1 MVIVAKHS
9 VERPPMEAK
18 TKSLAYHLST
28 LPDPRKVR
36 GQRHILLDIIIIAV
50 LATICGVDDWEGI
63 EEFGKEEEPWLRTFL
78 ELPNRIPSHDTF
90 NRVFQ
95 MLEPRAFGEVFLA
108 WVRGIRDKIPG
119 DVVALDGK
127 TLRSSMSEGKP
138 ALHVVSA
145 WSTANRLVLGQRA
158 VHEKSNE
165 ITAIPELLKVL
176 ELKGC
181 IITIDAMGCQ
191 KKIAKAIIKK
201 KADYVLAVKGNQER
215 LHTSIQEAFAKLD
228 AAPEALPHFASEST
242 EAGHWRKETRRV
254 TTMDAL
260 KHLPEDILFDW
271 AKLETITRIQAEIVR
286 GGKTTLEERFFIS
299 TLPMDRGEIIGQSVR
314 SHWGI
319 ENQLHWVLDVAFRED
334 ANRTRTGNAPECSAT
349 LRHIVRNLF
358 SQDPNPAKKS
368 VKVRRLRAALTPEYR
383 LGALLGFPPGHQTEN
398 HPRAKTYVAL
408 KGKTFDIH
416 PTLLG

>member
-1 MVIVAKHS
+1 
-9 VERPPMEAK
+9 MESKA
-18 TKSLAYHLST
+18 KSLAYHLST

-36 GQRHILLDIIIIAV
+36 GQRHVLLDIIIIIAV

-63 EEFGKEEEPWLRTFL
+63 EEFGQEEETWLQTFL

-95 MLEPRAFGEVFLA
+95 LLEPRAFGEAFLA

-127 TLRSSMSEGKP
+127 TLRSSMTEGKP

-145 WSTANRLVLGQRA
+145 WSAANRLVLGQLA

-176 ELKGC
+176 DLKGC
-181 IITIDAMGCQ
+181 IVTIDAMGCQ
-191 KKIAKAIIKK
+191 KKIALAITKK
-201 KADYVLAVKGNQER
+201 KADHVLAVKGNQER

-228 AAPEALPHFASEST
+228 ADPSAMPHLASESK
-242 EAGHWRKETRRV
+242 ESGHGRKEIRRV

-260 KHLPEDILFDW
+260 RHIPDDILFEW
-271 AKLETITRIQAEIVR
+271 TKLETITRIQAEIVR

-299 TLPMDRGEIIGQSVR
+299 TLPMDRGEVIGQSVR

-368 VKVRRLRAALTPEYR
+368 IKIRRLRAALTPEYR
-383 LGALLGFPPGHQTEN
+383 LGALLGFPPGHQTEAR
-398 HPRAKTYVAL
+398 PRAKTWVSL
-408 KGKTFDIH
+408 KGRTSNIH